1 MTLAA
6 FLLLSAIAVP
16 GADSSPQLPT
26 ADQVVARMVA
36 RDNERQATLFG
47 YTGTRHYVLEN
58 SDFQKR
64 AEMLVRMTCLRD
76 GSKQFQTISATGW
89 GGARKHV
96 FPKLLES
103 ETEAS
108 QPGLRARSRIIPE
121 NYAFEM
127 IGTEYIDDRP
137 TYVIAI
143 APKTSN
149 KYLIEGRIWIDAA
162 DYAIVRIEGK
172 PARNPSFWIKSVHF
186 VHSYEKRGSFWFP
199 LSDRSVTDARI
210 FGRTEVTID
219 YFDYSVTRPELAKTN
234 SLPRAPRDVQLLSRS
249 GSE

>member
-1 MTLAA
+1 MILASL
-6 FLLLSAIAVP
+6 LLLSAVAVP
-16 GADSSPQLPT
+16 AADSSPQLPT
-26 ADQVVARMVA
+26 ADQVVARMMA
-36 RDNERQATLFG
+36 RDNERQATLYG
-47 YTGTRHYVLEN
+47 YTGTRRYVLEN

-64 AEMLVRMTCLRD
+64 AEMLVRVTCLRD
-76 GSKQFQTISATGW
+76 GSKQFQTISETGW

-108 QPGLRARSRIIPE
+108 QPGLRARSRIVPE

-127 IGTEYIDDRP
+127 SGTEYVDGRLA
-137 TYVIAI
+137 YLIAI

-149 KYLIEGRIWIDAA
+149 KYLIEGRIWVDAA
-162 DYAIVRIEGK
+162 EYAIVRIEGK

-186 VHSYEKRGSFWFP
+186 VHSYEKTGSFWFP

-210 FGRTEVTID
+210 FGSTKVTID
-219 YFDYSVTRPELAKTN
+219 YLDYALARPELAETH
-234 SLPRAPRDVQLLSRS
+234 SSPGDARDFQLLGRS
-249 GSE
+249 GSK